1 MKIQNESLRQE
12 IIKVFHDFCKDLETI
27 NPNDY
32 EEVSSVND
40 VNPSGKKIRTVY
52 LKKKNV

>member
-40 VNPSGKKIRTVY
+40 VNPEDKKIRTVY